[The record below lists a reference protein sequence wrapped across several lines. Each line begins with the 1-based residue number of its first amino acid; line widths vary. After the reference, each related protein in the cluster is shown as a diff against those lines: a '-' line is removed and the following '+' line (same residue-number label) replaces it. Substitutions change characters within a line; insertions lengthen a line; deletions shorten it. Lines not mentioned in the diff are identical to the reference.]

1 MYNIPKK
8 ALERLS
14 KGIARF
20 QKILST
26 AKSRDVNESDTVSII
41 NDILADV
48 FGYDKYTEVTSE
60 LAIRGTYC
68 DLAIKLNDKMH
79 FLIECKAIGL
89 ELKEHYVKQA
99 IDYGA
104 NKGIPWVIL
113 TNGIAWNIYK
123 IKFEQ
128 PISSD
133 LVFNFRFDEISAK
146 NEKNLDLLYL
156 LSKEGLEK
164 NIREE
169 YFEKIQCV
177 NKYIIGN
184 LLLNETVMNYIRK
197 EIKRLIPAVKID
209 NNEIREVIEKD
220 VIKREI
226 LDNDESNTAQE
237 KIKKLYKK
245 LDRISKKK
253 DADSQDIKEKEVTLE
268 VNSIQETIPKTEL

>member
-1 MYNIPKK
+1 MF
-8 ALERLS
+8 LVM
-14 KGIARF
+14 
-20 QKILST
+20 T
-26 AKSRDVNESDTVSII
+26 SIW
-41 NDILADV
+41 
-48 FGYDKYTEVTSE
+48 K

-68 DLAIKLNDKMH
+68 DLAIKLNDKIH

-89 ELKEHYVKQA
+89 ELKEYHVKQS

-113 TNGIAWNIYK
+113 TNGIACNIYK

-146 NEKNLDLLYL
+146 NEKNVDLLYL

-253 DADSQDIKEKEVTLE
+253 DADSHRYKRKRSYTRSKQHTGNYTKDRALRGIGSLSIK
-268 VNSIQETIPKTEL
+268 IY